1 SYYKPPIAL
10 VSSSHGSSS
19 VASDSL
25 NTTPL
30 TQKIN
35 KLEKPM
41 LDGKLILVDDDGKP
55 LNKADSDPVNSDSKC
70 KVEVAYDETA
80 QFVAIEDYDI
90 YDTFDIG
97 GLTKQELSFCDMMD
111 INLRGH
117 SRR

>member
-1 SYYKPPIAL
+1 
-10 VSSSHGSSS
+10 
-19 VASDSL
+19 
-25 NTTPL
+25 
-30 TQKIN
+30 
-35 KLEKPM
+35 M

-97 GLTKQELSFCDMMD
+97 
-111 INLRGH
+111 
-117 SRR
+117 